1 MMKKHG
7 CGDCLTFLGAV
18 EFHEDFSCRTG
29 ETVLDYACMDVMAT
43 SQEIGSEAR
52 VVQQSLQNR
61 SLIARLTHV
70 PNTTSAADGT
80 RVLVSIVLD
89 VDLGGRVFS
98 PNGSPIYQML
108 VDVHGLDNLELP
120 GTHQRLQTCQKG
132 HGVCLMC
139 DHR

>member
-1 MMKKHG
+1 MVKKHG
-7 CGDCLTFLGAV
+7 CGNCLAFLSAV

-29 ETVLDYACMDVMAT
+29 ETVLDYACVDVMAT

-70 PNTTSAADGT
+70 PDTTSTADGA

-98 PNGSPIYQML
+98 PNGSSIYQKL
-108 VDVHGLDNLELP
+108 VDVLGLDNLESS
-120 GTHQRLQTCQKG
+120 GTHQWLRTCQKG
-132 HGVCLMC
+132 HGVCPTC

>member
-52 VVQQSLQNR
+52 IVQQSLQNR

-89 VDLGGRVFS
+89 IDLGGRVFS

-108 VDVHGLDNLELP
+108 VDVHGLDSLNCLEL
-120 GTHQRLQTCQKG
+120 TKG
-132 HGVCLMC
+132 FKPARRATESV
-139 DHR
+139 